1 MLKVLVVDDEDNVC
15 ELVRLYLS
23 KEGYEVLKAHDGLTG
38 MEMVKRRSLTSL
50 FWI

>member
-23 KEGYEVLKAHDGLTG
+23 KEGYEVLKRPMMGLP
-38 MEMVKRRSLTSL
+38 VWK
-50 FWI
+50 W